1 MEILKDEN
9 NKNYIKDVKYNNENF
24 FFLYRVSALI
34 FNKDK
39 SKILLFYGN
48 DMDYYMLP
56 GGKVHQLEKSEDAI
70 KREITEELGFK
81 DLKFDLVGISEEI
94 VGDKENDI
102 QQITLTYKCIYED
115 EIKKESFKSIE
126 SNWINFKWVDI
137 NELDNYKIHPSN
149 IKDMIKNNNNIN
161 HLVEIVNK

>member
-1 MEILKDEN
+1 MKKSEVKS
-9 NKNYIKDVKYNNENF
+9 IKDVKYNNENF
-24 FFLYRVSALI
+24 LFLYRVSALI

-39 SKILLFYGN
+39 TKIWLFYGN

-56 GGKVHQLEKSEDAI
+56 GGKVHQLEKSEDAV

-81 DLKFDLVGISEEI
+81 DLKFDLVAISEEI
-94 VGDKENDI
+94 VKDKENDI

-115 EIKKESFKSIE
+115 EIKKETFKSIE
-126 SNWINFKWVDI
+126 SDWINFKWVNI

-149 IKDMIKNNNNIN
+149 VKELIKNNDLIN
-161 HLVEIVNK
+161 HLVEIVN

>member
-1 MEILKDEN
+1 MGKSEVKC
-9 NKNYIKDVKYNNENF
+9 IKDVKYNDDNF

-81 DLKFDLVGISEEI
+81 DLKFDLIGISEEI
-94 VGDKENDI
+94 VRDKENDI

-115 EIKKESFKSIE
+115 CQSFLKMS
-126 SNWINFKWVDI
+126 
-137 NELDNYKIHPSN
+137 
-149 IKDMIKNNNNIN
+149 
-161 HLVEIVNK
+161 

>member
-24 FFLYRVSALI
+24 LFLYRVSALI